1 MFYHQFI
8 QNYGTNVETLTN
20 VLINEENQINVQ
32 IHEENDNKLKINA
45 DGLFNSLNKVP
56 GSSILKNLLE
66 TLNEDILARLEPI
79 YQQEGIVL
87 KENRK
92 LLEVI
97 SYLVKAKYYALALT
111 LKQIVEKE
119 ENEKKEN
126 IVDLLNIENSIKLD
140 ISNEELNKIK
150 LIEENF
156 VKIGNLLD
164 ELANKLFDKCNG
176 MILRNLGYK
185 NKKMF
190 VIELKEEMSK
200 MIEEIDF
207 KCKLMIF
214 VVHKSTIKQRII
226 CGGG

>member
-119 ENEKKEN
+119 ENEKEEN

-150 LIEENF
+150 LIEGNF

-164 ELANKLFDKCNG
+164 ELANKLFYKCNG
-176 MILRNLGYK
+176 KFEDRNEFIL
-185 NKKMF
+185 KM
-190 VIELKEEMSK
+190 KEEISK
-200 MIEEIDF
+200 MIAALDF
-207 KCKLMIF
+207 NCELL
-214 VVHKSTIKQRII
+214 II
-226 CGGG
+226 

>member
-119 ENEKKEN
+119 ENEKEEN

-150 LIEENF
+150 LIEGNF

-164 ELANKLFDKCNG
+164 ELANKLFYKCNG
-176 MILRNLGYK
+176 KFEDRNEFIF
-185 NKKMF
+185 KM
-190 VIELKEEMSK
+190 KEEMSK
-200 MIEEIDF
+200 MIAALDF
-207 KCKLMIF
+207 NCELL
-214 VVHKSTIKQRII
+214 II
-226 CGGG
+226 